1 MGAAKY
7 TITPA
12 GEVFEVRE
20 SVAQYRKDA
29 RRGWVEDPHVEGY
42 IIHGAPRMRSPF
54 GGDRS
59 AEVLDILREGLAAR
73 GQLVNYSE
81 VLK

>member
-1 MGAAKY
+1 VNATKY

-20 SVAQYRKDA
+20 SIAQFRKDA

-42 IIHGAPRMRSPF
+42 RLHGAPCIRSPF

-59 AEVLDILREGLAAR
+59 EEVLYVLREGLEAR

-81 VLK
+81 VVK